1 VYPSAL
7 ALLSDVALH
16 CFREGG
22 CWAQNTTILT
32 DGRCDVSDSLSGAG
46 RVLSGRRVQPSNA
59 TQCISSTRARWASH
73 AAVRCPGSWRRFA
86 LWNARC
92 FLRYERPSS
101 PCFLVRTSRC
111 THTTCPVRCLPT
123 PLKLTAGVLGTVSRR
138 PSGVPWDGDHAVGGL
153 GRDVIS
159 DSNGRGVHGVHEWH
173 DGPSRDVR
181 RWRTRDCP
189 WAHRKS
195 SFRPTGIG
203 SSHWLGCLTDGLRHD
218 PSM

>member
-1 VYPSAL
+1 MYIFHPGKVGFSCRRTVPRFRAPFRPLERQVFSTVQTPLL
-7 ALLSDVALH
+7 ALFPRSD
-16 CFREGG
+16 
-22 CWAQNTTILT
+22 
-32 DGRCDVSDSLSGAG
+32 
-46 RVLSGRRVQPSNA
+46 
-59 TQCISSTRARWASH
+59 ISMH
-73 AAVRCPGSWRRFA
+73 
-86 LWNARC
+86 
-92 FLRYERPSS
+92 
-101 PCFLVRTSRC
+101 
-111 THTTCPVRCLPT
+111 THTHPVRCLPT

-159 DSNGRGVHGVHEWH
+159 NSNGRGVHGVHEWH

-195 SFRPTGIG
+195 PFRPTGIG

-218 PSM
+218 PST